1 MAKKI
6 KGKPKRKPSKR
17 QPREDFIQA
26 THRVFQEVIR
36 RSEEIPSATKPPASD

>member
-6 KGKPKRKPSKR
+6 KAKSKRKPSKR

-36 RSEEIPSATKPPASD
+36 RSGEIPGTLPKP